1 MAIYRLTSW
10 PEPPPKLY
18 RNRRRAV
25 YVLVLAVLLLAG
37 GVGLFFH
44 LGGIPTGPLPPFL
57 AILLFELILA
67 VALVTAL
74 FAALHLLTFPKRIR
88 KEGLQNWELSP
99 AGFTHRYPG
108 RPDTFV
114 PADALTGFF
123 TRKSGSIT
131 LRATKPSL
139 ALFLP
144 PSLADREAFQA
155 ELRSMR
161 IPEQKPPARI
171 TLRLCLSLLFSQ
183 GCIGLA
189 YLSHR
194 PLLILVGGLGFAA
207 WYARLMWTSARR
219 STPDRSPL
227 RSAPLYIATIPW
239 LLITAIRFY
248 DAVHPHR
255 HSHYRPAPQRM
266 QRSTHTRP
274 NTPP

>member
-37 GVGLFFH
+37 GIWLFH
-44 LGGIPTGPLPPFL
+44 LGGILTGPLPSFF
-57 AILLFELILA
+57 AILLFELTLA

-99 AGFTHRYPG
+99 VGFTHRYPG

-144 PSLADREAFQA
+144 SSLADREAFQA

-171 TLRLCLSLLFSQ
+171 TLRLCSSLLFSQ

-219 STPDRSPL
+219 STPDRSPWK
-227 RSAPLYIATIPW
+227 SAFFYIATIPW

-248 DAVHPHR
+248 DAAHPHR
-255 HSHYRPAPQRM
+255 HIRYRAAQHGVE
-266 QRSTHTRP
+266 SSAHTRP